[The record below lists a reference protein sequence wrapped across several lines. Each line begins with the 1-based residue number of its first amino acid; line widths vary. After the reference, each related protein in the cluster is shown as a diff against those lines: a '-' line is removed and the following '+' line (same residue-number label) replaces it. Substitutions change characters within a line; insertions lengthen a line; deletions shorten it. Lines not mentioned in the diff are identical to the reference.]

1 MKRKVKKGTSR
12 FRGRVREDA
21 KKRKKG
27 AAYGYLV
34 IPQGVDVFNPEPDST
49 VKMDIMPYEVT
60 DKKHP
65 DAPIAEVGEL
75 WYKRPFKIHRD
86 IGVEQNKVVC
96 PTSFGKKCPICEY
109 RAKLVREG
117 GNQKEIDALKTSNR
131 NLYAVIIKGK
141 KGDDKVHLFDFSD
154 HNFQKVFEDQLS
166 DLYPDQ
172 FEVFPDHEEGYTLS
186 VIFAEDSFMGYKFPK
201 PTRFDFIERKE
212 QYDDSILE
220 KVPKLDECLA
230 LLSYDELRAKF
241 YEIEEDED
249 DYEEE
254 ETPKTRKIKVSSPV
268 EEEDEDDYEEEDDDD
283 EDEDEEYDDED
294 EEYDDEDEDEDED
307 EDDEIEDDDEEQEEE
322 EEPEPPKR
330 KRKVSTTRK
339 KPRR

>member
-12 FRGRVREDA
+12 FKGRVREDA

-27 AAYGYLV
+27 ASYGYLV

-65 DAPIAEVGEL
+65 DSPIAEVGEL

-86 IGVEQNKVVC
+86 IGVEQDKVVC
-96 PTSFGKKCPICEY
+96 PTSFGKKCPICEH

-172 FEVFPDHEEGYTLS
+172 FEVFPDHEEGYTLA

-220 KVPKLDECLA
+220 KIPKLDECLA

-249 DYEEE
+249 DEEE
-254 ETPKTRKIKVSSPV
+254 ETPKNPKPKTPV
-268 EEEDEDDYEEEDDDD
+268 KEEEDDDYEEE
-283 EDEDEEYDDED
+283 EDEEDD
-294 EEYDDEDEDEDED
+294 EEYDDEDEDEDE
-307 EDDEIEDDDEEQEEE
+307 EEEEEEE